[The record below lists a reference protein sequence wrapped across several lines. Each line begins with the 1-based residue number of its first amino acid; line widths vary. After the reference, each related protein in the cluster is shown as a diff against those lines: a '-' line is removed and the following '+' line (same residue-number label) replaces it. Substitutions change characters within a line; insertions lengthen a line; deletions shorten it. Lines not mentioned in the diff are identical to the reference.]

1 MHSTRRMLA
10 ILGGALLIAA
20 CGSSAPS
27 QAGAVSS
34 AAASPAPSVA
44 PASAS
49 ASHAVAPSPAPTP
62 AVAAVC
68 DKAAMAFDANHVDL
82 TGPWAGDDDGIYYLR
97 QVGSVLWW
105 NGMSG
110 RAGGPSAFGRD
121 FNNVA
126 RGQIKALTID
136 VEWAD
141 VPRGGILGNG
151 TLNLKIE
158 NDGTKN
164 VRIVKVAETGTGF
177 GNTLWTPC
185 KPG

>member
-1 MHSTRRMLA
+1 MISTRQMLVV
-10 ILGGALLIAA
+10 IGAAVLVAA

-27 QAGAVSS
+27 QAGATTSA
-34 AAASPAPSVA
+34 AAASPATSVA
-44 PASAS
+44 PPS
-49 ASHAVAPSPAPTP
+49 ASHATAASPAPTP

-68 DKAAMAFDANHVDL
+68 DKAAMAFDATHIDL

-110 RAGGPSAFGRD
+110 RAGGPSGFGRD

-158 NDGTKN
+158 NDGTNN